1 MLRLALQGEQPSPE
15 EKSRFEQIADELDA
29 ILVDPPARDAKYFGN
44 VEIAEFV
51 PGEAK
56 DFFSCPDADELAK
69 KLKPWVKPLDWPGQK
84 WLVKRYGNSVDS
96 GYRRIGRALAF
107 A

>member
-1 MLRLALQGEQPSPE
+1 MLRLALQGEQPSPK

-29 ILVDPPARDAKYFGN
+29 ILVDPRRDAKYFGN

-56 DFFSCPDADELAK
+56 IISSVAPMRMSS
-69 KLKPWVKPLDWPGQK
+69 PRNSNRGS
-84 WLVKRYGNSVDS
+84 KRLTGPARS
-96 GYRRIGRALAF
+96 G
-107 A
+107 